1 MIELIIIIVILGILA
16 AIAIPKYID
25 MKSEAN
31 KAVAKGVIGALSGA
45 DNILF
50 ANYLLY
56 GTTYDNANILSNAAV
71 SQGLRY
77 HGAPRVPW
85 SWAGPTIPLRIR
97 SIPPPLRGGTR
108 PVFRDRLERRR
119 TGIATVSSLPERG
132 NGHSPFSFFL

>member
-1 MIELIIIIVILGILA
+1 MKSLRNKKGFTLIELIIIIVILGILA

-56 GTTYDNANILSNAAV
+56 GTTYDNANILSNAGV
-71 SQGLRY
+71 SG
-77 HGAPRVPW
+77 
-85 SWAGPTIPLRIR
+85 
-97 SIPPPLRGGTR
+97 
-108 PVFRDRLERRR
+108 
-119 TGIATVSSLPERG
+119 ATVSWGAPGTVVVGGTNYTFTYTVHTTTSAG
-132 NGHSPFSFFL
+132 QYQAGF